1 MSNARAIIEMY
12 VNVEQFKYVSKNGA
26 AFFAPPIMELRR
38 GTQIQFNCHLM
49 LSDATTYFA
58 PPAGATWMF
67 GIDNVYTQAHAE
79 LVVSSNADFV
89 AADWTESDFLGG
101 KVCWRV
107 DLTSDSLK
115 AALGDAASSNMYCAL
130 WMTPSGGKA
139 ALMAHWD
146 VTMRNVAVD
155 PTSPTVEPGIQ
166 YDTVDR
172 ADSTYQKMKTDMG
185 EIWFKEGKQPLLFCV
200 ATGKYHRLALDQQ
213 QGAVILTID
222 QTGEDMT

>member
-1 MSNARAIIEMY
+1 MSDARAIIEMY
-12 VNVEQFKYVSKNGA
+12 VNVEQFKYVSKNGT
-26 AFFAPPIMELRR
+26 AFFTPSNMELRR

-67 GIDNVYTQAHAE
+67 GIDNVFTQAHAE

-89 AADWTESDFLGG
+89 AADWTGSDFLAG
-101 KVCWRV
+101 KVCWRA
-107 DLTSDSLK
+107 DLTSDALK
-115 AALGDAASSNMYCAL
+115 AALGDTASSTMYCAL

-146 VTMRNVAVD
+146 ITMRNVAVD
-155 PTSPTVEPGIQ
+155 PTSAIPEPGVV

-185 EIWFKEGKQPLLFCV
+185 EIWFKDGKQLYLFCV
-200 ATGKYHRLALDQQ
+200 ATGKYHRATLDQQ
-213 QGAVILTID
+213 QGAVILVLD
-222 QTGEDMT
+222 QTGEDMV